1 MLTIFALSRVP
12 VVLAV
17 FAAAWRHYRRK
28 SVSLT
33 AFPALLLPLAGLLIT
48 TAGDLSGNWFR
59 ACFVFGAA
67 HLCWFAFL
75 VRRGRFSWEAAGVL
89 TWFLLPLLAAV
100 VFPAVDDALEIAI
113 TWYAFCTVISVSAA
127 VGARKAPGGGFYLAG
142 VSTLMVSD
150 VCIGLSLANIPRAWS
165 AVIPLYVASLV
176 ILLVA
181 LVRGFPAPP
190 PKPELAPPPVRQHRN
205 ALVLQWIGI
214 GLPLL
219 FLAAMLC
226 YNGHYC
232 WYAEY
237 ISESGL
243 VFVKKHL
250 PNRLSAWLLT
260 SGLTDSALLCAWY
273 FAERFRW
280 GKGPLWQRSLILFFG
295 VLGALGLAGIGGA
308 PFDQH
313 PDFHNFCTLCT
324 VPFGIAIFFA
334 SLTPEDVFGRRSEK
348 AIWLIFAA
356 FIVAVVGGLTYLKQY
371 GLPNR
376 PTGPF
381 IQKMTVLAFYIYML
395 GQVVTYA
402 RNTRPPRNA
411 GSVDHFKRKE
421 IS

>member
-12 VVLAV
+12 VILAV
-17 FAAAWRHYRRK
+17 FGAAWYFYRRK
-28 SVSLT
+28 AVPRT
-33 AFPALLLPLAGLLIT
+33 PFPELLLPLAGLLIT

-67 HLCWFAFL
+67 HLCWFTFL

-100 VFPAVDDALEIAI
+100 VFPAVDDAHEIAF
-113 TWYAFCTVISVSAA
+113 TYYAFCTVISVSAA
-127 VGARKAPGGGFYLAG
+127 VGARKTPGGGFYLAG

-150 VCIGLSLANIPRAWS
+150 VCIGLALANVRGAWS
-165 AVIPLYVASLV
+165 AVGPLYVAALG

-181 LVRGFPAPP
+181 LVRSIPAPQP
-190 PKPELAPPPVRQHRN
+190 ESELAPPQIRQHRN
-205 ALVLQWIGI
+205 ALVMQYVGVC
-214 GLPLL
+214 LPLL
-219 FLAAMLC
+219 FLGAMLR

-243 VFVKKHL
+243 VFVKKL
-250 PNRLSAWLLT
+250 PNHLAAWLLT
-260 SGLTDSALLCAWY
+260 AGLTGSALLCAWY

-280 GKGPLWQRSLILFFG
+280 GKGPLWQRTLILVFG
-295 VLGALGLAGIGGA
+295 VLGGIGLAGIGGA

-313 PDFHNFCTLCT
+313 PDLHNFCTLCT
-324 VPFGIAIFFA
+324 VPFGIAILFS
-334 SLTPEDVFGRRSEK
+334 SLTPTDRFGSRSEK
-348 AIWLIFAA
+348 TIWLT
-356 FIVAVVGGLTYLKQY
+356 FILFILAVIGGLTFLKGH
-371 GLPNR
+371 GLPSR

-395 GQVVTYA
+395 GQVIAYA
-402 RNTRPPRNA
+402 RNIR
-411 GSVDHFKRKE
+411 SVRSDNHAEDR
-421 IS
+421 